1 MANLAKGKTRIIVTL
16 PDRVVERLNEVAE
29 EKGITKSVLI
39 TLMADELYPSE
50 KKSPVKQEAPTE

>member
-16 PDRVVERLNEVAE
+16 PDRVVERLNEVSE

-50 KKSPVKQEAPTE
+50 KKAPVKKRQDD